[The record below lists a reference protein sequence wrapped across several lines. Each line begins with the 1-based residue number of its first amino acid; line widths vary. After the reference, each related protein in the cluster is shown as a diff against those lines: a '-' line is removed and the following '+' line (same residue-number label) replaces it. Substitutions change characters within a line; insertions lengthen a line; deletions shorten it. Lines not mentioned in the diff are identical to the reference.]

1 MTEALCWIL
10 PLCRL
15 KLNHLSSH
23 TFYTS
28 PHRICVHLINYR
40 CSKQAVSSKGLW
52 AVHSWLY
59 PSSHLQSSS
68 RTRTSPG
75 LRGRRWCRCAARRW
89 VWSPTGPRHWRLRS
103 NAGEPSPPKPP
114 ASPVWTRQ
122 GSPSTSS
129 HTVTRRCCSSVSHL
143 QCFIVQQ
150 WNEIIKFILLFGYK
164 TNLLG
169 QILFKCVETTH
180 FIYFLC
186 VIRSHN

>member
-10 PLCRL
+10 PLSRL

-40 CSKQAVSSKGLW
+40 CVWVWFQLLYSCLTATGLGLIFPCVVLTNSKQAVSSKGLW

-150 WNEIIKFILLFGYK
+150 WN
-164 TNLLG
+164 
-169 QILFKCVETTH
+169 
-180 FIYFLC
+180 
-186 VIRSHN
+186 